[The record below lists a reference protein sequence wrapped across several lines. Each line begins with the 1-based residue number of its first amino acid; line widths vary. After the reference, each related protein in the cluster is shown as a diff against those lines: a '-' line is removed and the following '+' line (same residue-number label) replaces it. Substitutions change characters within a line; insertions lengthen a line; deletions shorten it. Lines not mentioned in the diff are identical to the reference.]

1 MSGKVSVED
10 FGKTPEG
17 RAVQRF
23 VLRNNNN
30 VCLKLISYGATIQAI
45 EVPDKDG
52 KVADVTLGFDTL
64 DGYLGKHPYMG
75 VVAGRVANRIAKG
88 TFSLD
93 GQEYKLACNNGP
105 NHLHGGLKGFSHYV
119 WDSSVEGDS
128 VKFTYVSAD
137 GEEGYPGEV
146 TAQVT
151 YKLTND
157 NEVDIQYQ
165 ATTTKATP
173 INLTN
178 HAYFNLAGNSE
189 LTIHDHVITIM
200 ADKYTPT
207 DDDGLTTG
215 EICPVEGTLWDLR
228 EGVRM
233 GDRVNSVPG
242 KAPGYDQNFCITQ
255 PGDNQLCA
263 RAHHPG
269 SGRTMEVR
277 TNQPGVQFYTANYLD
292 GTLAG
297 KGGAKYNQH
306 SGFCLETQV
315 YPDAINKP
323 NFPNSVLRPGETYRH
338 HTSFKFV
345 LG

>member
-1 MSGKVSVED
+1 MSGKISVED
-10 FGKTPEG
+10 FGTTPEG

-52 KVADVTLGFDTL
+52 TVADVTLGFDTL

-93 GQEYKLACNNGP
+93 GQEYKLAVNNGP

-119 WDSSVEGDS
+119 WDSCVDGDS

-178 HAYFNLAGNSE
+178 HAYFNLAGQSE
-189 LTIHDHVITIM
+189 PTIYNHVIAIM

-207 DDDGLTTG
+207 DDDALTTG
-215 EICPVEGTLWDLR
+215 EICRVEGTLWDLR

-233 GDRVNSVPG
+233 GDRLNSVPG
-242 KAPGYDQNFCITQ
+242 KEPGYDHNFCITQ
-255 PGDNQLCA
+255 PGDKQLCA
-263 RAHHPG
+263 KAHHPA
-269 SGRTMEVR
+269 SGRAMEVR

-292 GTLAG
+292 GTVVG
-297 KGGAKYNQH
+297 KGGAKYNKH

-323 NFPNSVLRPGETYRH
+323 HFPNSVLRPDETYHH